1 LLSHF
6 LLRMMDAHNRFFPF
20 SRLGLT
26 RNPFGSL
33 TNAERQATL
42 VLPPD
47 LFERVGNHQRVQI
60 MGERGRGKTMLLF
73 ALCRHYEQHGERILY
88 EGLPE
93 GKKRYRATR
102 TQMDSFALDEAQR
115 LDWWGRQ
122 QFGSLLPFLK
132 HTIIGTHHDMAGL
145 LGRDGQPVLTLQA
158 AEFMSEAHLAT
169 VLARRVSYF
178 AERETYTTLAPD
190 AVAYLA
196 ATFGDDVRAME
207 MRLYEVFQQCVRL
220 DHTPDQITIAMLEA
234 KLH

>member
-1 LLSHF
+1 MTDF
-6 LLRMMDAHNRFFPF
+6 QTRFFPF

-47 LFERVGNHQRVQI
+47 LFELVGNHQRVQI

-115 LDWWGRQ
+115 LDWWGRRQ
-122 QFGSLLPFLK
+122 LRRLLPHLK
-132 HTIIGTHHDMAGL
+132 RALIGTHRDMAAL
-145 LGRDGQPVLTLQA
+145 LGGDGQPVLTLQA
-158 AEFMSEAHLAT
+158 AEFMSVTHLDIL
-169 VLARRVSYF
+169 LARRINYF

-190 AVAYLA
+190 TAAYLA

-207 MRLYEVFQQCVRL
+207 MRLYEVFQQCVSL
-220 DHTPDQITIAMLEA
+220 DHTPDQITAAMLEA
-234 KLH
+234 KQR